1 MTNKKNRILLI
12 DNYDSFTY
20 NLVQA
25 FQAEAAEVLV
35 YRNDKI
41 DIDAAQKEEP
51 THLVISPGPG
61 SPENAGNSIKLI
73 DAFFQDIPIL
83 GVCLGHQCL
92 VKYFGGNI
100 VRADR
105 LMHGKASKI
114 NHDEKTIFKNMPNP
128 FIAGR
133 YHSLSAEFQSV
144 PDILKITAT
153 ANSQEIMGVRHK
165 ELPIEGVQF
174 HPESI
179 LTPDGQKII
188 QNFLKI
194 TADE

>member
-1 MTNKKNRILLI
+1 MTETKNRILLI

-25 FQAEAAEVLV
+25 FQAEEAQVVV

-41 DIDAAQKEEP
+41 GVADALKEKP
-51 THLVISPGPG
+51 SHLVISPGPG
-61 SPENAGNSIKLI
+61 NPENAGNSIKLI
-73 DAFFQDIPIL
+73 EAFYEKIPIL

-92 VKYFGGNI
+92 VQYFGGNI
-100 VRADR
+100 IRAKQ

-114 NHDEKTIFKNMPNP
+114 NHDEKTIFRNLPNP

-133 YHSLSAEFQSV
+133 YHSLSVEALSV
-144 PDILKITAT
+144 PDLLEVTAT
-153 ANSQEIMGVRHK
+153 TDNQEIMGIRHRN
-165 ELPIEGVQF
+165 LPIEGVQF

-179 LTPDGQKII
+179 LTPDGSII
-188 QNFLKI
+188 IRNFLGI
-194 TADE
+194 DNNE

>member
-1 MTNKKNRILLI
+1 MTETKNRILLI

-25 FQAEAAEVLV
+25 FQAEEAQVVV

-41 DIDAAQKEEP
+41 GVADALKEKP
-51 THLVISPGPG
+51 SHLVISPGPG
-61 SPENAGNSIKLI
+61 NPENAGNSIKLI
-73 DAFFQDIPIL
+73 EGFYEKIPIL

-92 VKYFGGNI
+92 VQYFGGNI
-100 VRADR
+100 IRAKQ

-114 NHDEKTIFKNMPNP
+114 NHDEKTIFRNLPNP

-133 YHSLSAEFQSV
+133 YHSLSVEALSV
-144 PDILKITAT
+144 PDLLEVTAT
-153 ANSQEIMGVRHK
+153 TDNQEIMGIRHRN
-165 ELPIEGVQF
+165 LPIEGVQF

-179 LTPDGQKII
+179 LTPDGSII
-188 QNFLKI
+188 IRNFLGI
-194 TADE
+194 DNNE

>member
-1 MTNKKNRILLI
+1 MTTKNNRILLI

-25 FQAEAAEVLV
+25 FKAEAVEVLV

-114 NHDEKTIFKNMPNP
+114 NHDEKTIFKNIPNP

-194 TADE
+194 TADD